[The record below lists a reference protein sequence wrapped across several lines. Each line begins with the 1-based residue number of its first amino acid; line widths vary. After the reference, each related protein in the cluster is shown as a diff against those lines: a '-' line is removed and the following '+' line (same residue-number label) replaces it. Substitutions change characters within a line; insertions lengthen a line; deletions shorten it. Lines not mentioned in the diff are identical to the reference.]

1 MTGSEDKDLINKI
14 AGEDEIAAGN
24 IESKGV
30 FDQSDL
36 RFLREQAAKKKEKL
50 QIEKAKLDKE
60 LQKFKISL
68 LKNSFFRNFLI
79 SVRKSV
85 RS

>member
-1 MTGSEDKDLINKI
+1 MTGSEDKELVSKI
-14 AGEDEIAAGN
+14 AEEDEIAAGN

-36 RFLREQAAKKKEKL
+36 RFLREQAAKNKEKQ

-60 LQKFKISL
+60 LQKFKIS
-68 LKNSFFRNFLI
+68 SFERYYFGNFLN
-79 SVRKSV
+79 
-85 RS
+85 